1 MWKPRSLTSSRKCN
15 ESDCKPNEIV
25 LSCVVKACGEVK
37 ALKRGM
43 ILHEEIIRGGYDS
56 NLVVSNTL
64 IDMYIKCET
73 ISEAQR
79 MFDLLPNRDAVSW
92 GTLIDGYAQR
102 GHGNL
107 AFRCFTRM
115 VREGFGPNK
124 VAFLGALKACTIV
137 GDINKGRLLHHQII
151 QSGIDADIEMSSTL
165 INMYSKCGSLEDTK
179 QVFRG
184 IHSQDGVIWGI
195 LSGAYAH
202 HGEWEK
208 AEECLQAIEG
218 EHLEFEAVYGSLI
231 SAFGHVGRIEGVQ
244 SLLGSEYASVPS
256 SIECYNCVADL
267 LGRIGYLK
275 EAQLLLGVIPMFPDA
290 VGWVSLLTACKTYGN
305 VRLGKDCLERL
316 MPSNPNLP
324 FGSLSS
330 GVNIHNTKDDML
342 ISKYI
347 YILS

>member
-1 MWKPRSLTSSRKCN
+1 MNCIIMKRGFDHRKNVGNPLINMYVNCGCLN
-15 ESDCKPNEIV
+15 ETKLVSDRMILKDDISWGSIARGYVQHEDWQLALEIFRKMISEDIIKLNTFIL
-25 LSCVVKACGEVK
+25 LSMLKAC
-37 ALKRGM
+37 
-43 ILHEEIIRGGYDS
+43 
-56 NLVVSNTL
+56 
-64 IDMYIKCET
+64 
-73 ISEAQR
+73 
-79 MFDLLPNRDAVSW
+79 
-92 GTLIDGYAQR
+92 
-102 GHGNL
+102 
-107 AFRCFTRM
+107 AFRCFTKM
-115 VREGFGPNK
+115 VPEGFSPNK
-124 VAFLGALKACTIV
+124 VAFLGALKACTIL
-137 GDINKGRLLHHQII
+137 GDINKGRLLHNQII

-195 LSGAYAH
+195 LSGAY
-202 HGEWEK
+202 GEWEK

-231 SAFGHVGRIEGVQ
+231 SAFGHVGRIEGVH
-244 SLLGSEYASVPS
+244 SLFLLGPEYASVPS

-267 LGRIGYLK
+267 LGRIGYIK
-275 EAQLLLGVIPMFPDA
+275 EALILLGVIPMFRDA
-290 VGWVSLLTACKTYGN
+290 VGWVSLLTSCKTCGN
-305 VRLGKDCLERL
+305 VKLGKDCLERL